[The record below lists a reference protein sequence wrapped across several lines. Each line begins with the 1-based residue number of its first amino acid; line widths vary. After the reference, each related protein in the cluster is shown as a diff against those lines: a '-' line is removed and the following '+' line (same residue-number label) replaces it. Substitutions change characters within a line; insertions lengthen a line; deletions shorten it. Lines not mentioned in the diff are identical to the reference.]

1 MGVMGGAVSSICRNG
16 PDESLRAIIVSNYLD
31 GAMPRGNKALSA
43 IIDSA
48 RNEAVTVINSARN
61 DDADAE

>member
-1 MGVMGGAVSSICRNG
+1 MLGGNEAV
-16 PDESLRAIIVSNYLD
+16 
-31 GAMPRGNKALSA
+31 SA

-48 RNEAVTVINSARN
+48 GNETVRTIINSARN

>member
-1 MGVMGGAVSSICRNG
+1 MKAYVPLLCLTISTAPCFAQTKAV
-16 PDESLRAIIVSNYLD
+16 
-31 GAMPRGNKALSA
+31 SA

-48 RNEAVTVINSARN
+48 GKETIRTIVDSARN